1 MAGWI
6 GRMLNYLAEGMR
18 YYGVKPYVAD
28 KRGRWEF
35 QAVVSGAI
43 GMVVPGEAGGLRR
56 RTLWLSGPGHVHGWT
71 GDGGRAARVVVFH
84 FPAVPEPLRR
94 LVRDDE
100 AIEVALT
107 QADCRRLCALAKQ
120 AMGYWRHP
128 SAGMV
133 MCHEH
138 VLLELSLLVFEA
150 RRGGAEGAVSDNEAR
165 VGEALSWYAERVERN
180 PSQAEVA
187 RAVNV
192 SPSHL
197 RRLFHEVLR
206 AGPKQVFDGLRFQ
219 RAVQLMADPEVK
231 LGAVSDACGFESQS
245 AFSRAFKAKFG
256 CAPEVWRG

>member
-1 MAGWI
+1 V
-6 GRMLNYLAEGMR
+6 LNYLVDGLR
-18 YYGVKPYVAD
+18 YYGLTPFGANQ
-28 KRGRWEF
+28 RGRWEF

-43 GMVVPGEAGGLRR
+43 GMTVPGREGRLAR
-56 RTLWLSGPGHVHGWT
+56 RTLWLSGPGHVHGWA

-84 FPAVPEPLRR
+84 FPTVPEPLKR

-100 AIEVALT
+100 AVEVALT
-107 QADCRRLCALAKQ
+107 EAACRRLRALAKR

-133 MCHEH
+133 MCYEH
-138 VLLELSLLVFEA
+138 VLLELSLLVYEA
-150 RRGGAEGAVSDNEAR
+150 RRGGAGDPGADNDSR
-165 VGEALSWYAERVERN
+165 VGEALRWYAERVERN

-197 RRLFHEVLR
+197 RRLFHEVLQ
-206 AGPKQVFDGLRFQ
+206 AAPKPVLDGVRFQ
-219 RAVQLMADPEVK
+219 RAIQLMAEPGVK
-231 LGAVSDACGFESQS
+231 LSTVSDACGFESQS